1 MFDSN
6 YDKNEGVSI
15 WGHVLDGAATG
26 AAGGALFG
34 GVGAIPGAVLGGLAG
49 LGTGLWDDHQDA
61 VAEEQWKK
69 DLSKLAPESKEAKS
83 FEKSLDSNAESL
95 LAAQKGGGAVD
106 SGAIVDHALERT
118 YHQQQADNMAREG
131 GGGLWDSLF

>member
-1 MFDSN
+1 MFDNN

-34 GVGAIPGAVLGGLAG
+34 GVGAIPGALVGGLAG

-69 DLSKLAPESKEAKS
+69 DANKLAPDSKEARAL
-83 FEKSLDSNAESL
+83 EKSMDANADTLFAEHKDGPIDS
-95 LAAQKGGGAVD
+95 AAMANQ
-106 SGAIVDHALERT
+106 ALERT
-118 YHQQQADNMAREG
+118 YHQQQAAKIDREG
-131 GGGLWDSLF
+131 GGSFWDGLF